1 MPVARR
7 NVAVGVAVAASV
19 ALGVAVSP
27 SRALDAL
34 HALLYSP
41 WFPVVLAGLYLV
53 RPFLAW
59 PIAALALLVG
69 YRYGVALG
77 VPLALSATVVTS
89 LIPFVGAR
97 YFRAEDGVFGRLT
110 GGSRRFFEAT
120 GDLRGVV
127 AARLAPAPTEAVSVA
142 AGLADV
148 STPAFVAGT
157 AVGQLPWTVVAV
169 VAGHSMEHFSTA
181 GFDGVDLPLVAAGAA
196 VALALVA
203 RPLYRHLADDRAVER
218 Q

>member
-7 NVAVGVAVAASV
+7 HAAVAVAASV

-34 HALLYSP
+34 DALLYSP
-41 WFPVVLAGLYLV
+41 WFPVVLAGLYLA

-59 PIAALALLVG
+59 PIAVLALLVG

-77 VPLALSATVVTS
+77 VPLALSATVTTS

-110 GGSRRFFEAT
+110 GGSRRFFEVT
-120 GDLRGVV
+120 GDLHGVI

-169 VAGHSMEHFSTA
+169 VAGHSMDHFSTA
-181 GFDGVDLPLVAAGAA
+181 GFDGVDIPLVAAGAA
-196 VALALVA
+196 VALAIVA
-203 RPLYRHLADDRAVER
+203 RSVYRYLAAGRPVGR